1 MIRYFTGCL
10 GVLFYLGLAQSAA
23 AQDFSLARASD
34 ELRSPGQAEGVLET
48 AEIEIGG
55 EIYEIGFATDAS
67 GNAIYQGDL
76 VLGTAAELFDLEA
89 RGGISLQG
97 LEEGDSGLFGVVTR
111 NRSLLWPGGRV
122 PYRIDASVPRN
133 WVPRVRQAIR
143 HWESRTAI
151 RFDEITGSPRSSHVV
166 FFDDPNG
173 NSCQTTLGRPQS
185 GPRMVQLANWC
196 QWGNIA
202 HEIGHVLGMHHENA
216 RSDRTNF
223 IEIAFSSTASSLLRA
238 QFDADPQ
245 QFQDVGRYCYDSI
258 MHYGR
263 TDAAGSFVITPK
275 ANSGGAWTGN
285 PARIGQRRGL
295 AACDIATINA
305 LYGFDQAPLQDA
317 QNPAMMA
324 AAQSFEGDLLFQ
336 PEGCEAERHCLLVND
351 LTYADAANMRWKA
364 SRRDPGVGAEVLTGT
379 TDGASIPDWAQ
390 PLIGQPFES
399 EFIKAAVVHDHY
411 TYPENRVR
419 SYWRTQR
426 VFYEMLLDEGVSEAK
441 ARIMYLA
448 VLLGG
453 RKWIELVPGDSCGE
467 GCLNDLARLPGGVV
481 SMRASDPE
489 AVKVSRDWPETYG
502 TAEFDDAMRRGLTAL
517 ALYGEAMTS
526 DDVEMLAAVLQ
537 PDQAVYALADRYA
550 LEGTTDP
557 LLDEEVIH
565 VP

>member
-1 MIRYFTGCL
+1 MIRPVTLCL
-10 GVLFYLGLAQSAA
+10 SVLLSLYLVQGVEAQNYALAH
-23 AQDFSLARASD
+23 ASD
-34 ELRSPGQAEGVLET
+34 ELQPPDQAESVLET
-48 AEIEIGG
+48 AEIKIGG

-76 VLGTAAELFDLEA
+76 VLGTAAELFNLEA

-97 LEEGDSGLFGVVTR
+97 LAEGDSGLFGVVTR
-111 NRSLLWPGGRV
+111 NPSLLWPGGRI
-122 PYRIDASVPRN
+122 PYRIDASVPKN

-143 HWESRTAI
+143 HWETNTAI
-151 RFDEITGSPRSSHVV
+151 RFVEITGSPQSSHVV
-166 FFDDPNG
+166 FFNAPNE
-173 NSCQTTLGRPQS
+173 NRCQTTLGRPKS
-185 GPRMVQLANWC
+185 GPRMVQLASWC

-223 IEIAFSSTASSLLRA
+223 IEIAFSSTASLLLRA

-245 QFQDVGRYCYDSI
+245 RFQDVGPYCYDSI

-263 TDAAGSFVITPK
+263 TDATRSFVIRPK
-275 ANSGGAWTGN
+275 ANSGRAWTGN
-285 PARIGQRRGL
+285 PAKIGQRGGL

-317 QNPAMMA
+317 QAPAMMA

-336 PEGCEAERHCLLVND
+336 PEGCEAERRCLLVND

-364 SRRDPGVGAEVLTGT
+364 SRRDPGAGEEVLTGT

-390 PLIGQPFES
+390 PLIGRPFDPEL
-399 EFIKAAVVHDHY
+399 IKAAVVHDHY

-467 GCLNDLARLPGGVV
+467 GCLNDLAQLPGGAV
-481 SMRASDPE
+481 STRTSDPE
-489 AVKVSRDWPETYG
+489 AVRVSRDWPETYE
-502 TAEFDDAMRRGLTAL
+502 TAEFNDAMRRGLAAL

-537 PDQAVYALADRYA
+537 PDQAVFGLADRYA
-550 LEGTTDP
+550 PEGPADP
-557 LLDEEVIH
+557 LLRGN
-565 VP
+565 